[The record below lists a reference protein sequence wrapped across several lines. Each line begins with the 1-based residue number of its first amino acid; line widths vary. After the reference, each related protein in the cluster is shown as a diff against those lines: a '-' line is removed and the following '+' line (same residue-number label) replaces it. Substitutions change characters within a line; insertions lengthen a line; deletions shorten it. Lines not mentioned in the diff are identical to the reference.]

1 MHIIMCYTPRISSIS
16 QTQEINMV
24 FETDINKG
32 LSLQEVEERKNKGLV
47 NGEEQV
53 ASKTVKQ
60 IVLGNLITLF
70 NILNIGLAVL
80 VLTVGSIKNIL
91 FLGTVFCNLAIGI
104 IQEIKA
110 KRIIDKLKIMSAH
123 NAHVL
128 RDSTETEIP
137 LSEIVMDDIIL
148 LKSGDQIGADCLV
161 VSGECQVNES
171 LVTGES
177 DAIEKKEGDELL
189 SGSFIV
195 SGTVKCRVIRCGSE
209 NYVNKISDGAKYI
222 KKPNSEILRTI
233 KKIVRI
239 ATVYLLAISG
249 FLFMNQLSVTG
260 SNFDEAVINTVAA
273 VVGMIPSGLI
283 LLISTVLATSVVRL
297 SKYDTLVQ
305 ELYCI
310 ETLARCNAICLDKT
324 GTITDGQMKVEDV
337 YFVDK
342 DCSEQIK
349 KFVWAQEDINST
361 LAAIRKNYPERSN
374 EAVSFVLPFS
384 SDKKYSAVGMED
396 GTYFLGAPEFL
407 FDVIPEEICSLQED
421 YMDEG
426 LRVIAFA
433 KSEAKERQDGLPED
447 LIPLALIA
455 LTDTLRSNAKE
466 TVQYFIKQDV
476 KLFVISGDH
485 PKTVCSIAKAAG
497 IPEPDKYIDMSTVS
511 EDELE
516 EVAGEYTVYGRVKPD
531 QKLALIKALKK
542 KGYTVAMT
550 GDGVNDVLALKEA
563 DCSIAMQSG
572 SSAARCASQIVLM
585 NSDFSSMPKIV
596 GEGRRSINNIQRSAS
611 LFLVKT
617 VYACIL
623 GLLFAFISKNYPF
636 EPIQLTLITTFFIGL
651 PSLLLGFEPNYRLIS
666 GNFFKSIMSIAV
678 PGGLLV
684 AINVMLTVYGAYWIN
699 ALEPQI
705 STMALYTSGFCM
717 ALVLFYNCRPFNK
730 WRTIVVVGMPVLFII
745 FIILLPEFFSLVRLN
760 LWQFLLLVIWM
771 VIDYLLFILLIR
783 LAKFIGN
790 HRLIIRN
797 IKY

>member
-1 MHIIMCYTPRISSIS
+1 MS
-16 QTQEINMV
+16 
-24 FETDINKG
+24 FETDTTKG
-32 LSLQEVEERKNKGLV
+32 LSLQEVDERKNNGLV

-53 ASKTVKQ
+53 TTKTIKQ

-80 VLTVGSIKNIL
+80 VLTVGSVKNVL

-123 NAHVL
+123 KAHVL
-128 RDSTETEIP
+128 RDSEEHEIP
-137 LSEIVMDDIIL
+137 LSEIVLDDILL
-148 LKSGDQIGADCLV
+148 LKSGEQIGSDCLV
-161 VSGECQVNES
+161 ISGQCQVNES

-177 DAIEKKEGDELL
+177 DAIDKQEGDELL

-195 SGTVKCRVIRCGSE
+195 SGAVKCQVIRVGKE

-222 KKPNSEILRTI
+222 KKPNSEILKTI
-233 KKIVRI
+233 KKIVKI
-239 ATVYLLAISG
+239 ATIYLLIISG
-249 FLFMNQLSVTG
+249 FLFMNQLSVADTT
-260 SNFDEAVINTVAA
+260 FDEAVINTVAA

-283 LLISTVLATSVVRL
+283 LLISTVLASSVVRL

-337 YFVDK
+337 YFV
-342 DCSEQIK
+342 EEENPELIK
-349 KFVWAQEDINST
+349 RFVWAQEDVNST
-361 LAAIRKNYPERSN
+361 LLAIRKFYPEKAQEN
-374 EAVSFVLPFS
+374 PEFVIPFS
-384 SDKKYSAVGMED
+384 SEKKYSAVGFSD
-396 GTYFLGAPEFL
+396 GTYYLGAPEFL
-407 FDVIPEEICSLQED
+407 FETTPDSISSLQED

-426 LRVIAFA
+426 LRVIVFA
-433 KSEAKERQDGLPED
+433 MSESKDKQDALPED
-447 LIPLALIA
+447 LKPVALIA
-455 LTDTLRSNAKE
+455 LADTLRSNAKE
-466 TVQYFIKQDV
+466 TISYFIKQDV

-485 PKTVCSIAKAAG
+485 PKTVGSIAKAAG
-497 IPEPDKYIDMSTVS
+497 IPEPDRIIDMSTVS
-511 EDELE
+511 EEDIEKI
-516 EVAGEYTVYGRVKPD
+516 AGEYTVYGRVKPD

-623 GLLFAFISKNYPF
+623 GLLFAIISKNYPF

-651 PSLLLGFEPNYRLIS
+651 PSLMLGFEPNYKLIS
-666 GNFFKSIMSIAV
+666 GNFFKTIMSIAL
-678 PGGLLV
+678 PGGVLV
-684 AINVMLTVYGAYWIN
+684 AINVMLTVYGADWIN
-699 ALEPQI
+699 APEPQI

-730 WRTIVVVGMPVLFII
+730 WRSFVAMGMPVLFVL
-745 FIILLPEFFSLVRLN
+745 FIILMPRFFDLARLN

-771 VIDYLLFILLIR
+771 VIDYLLFVLFIR
-783 LAKFIGN
+783 IAKYLGN
-790 HRLIIRN
+790 HKLIIRK
-797 IKY
+797 I

>member
-1 MHIIMCYTPRISSIS
+1 MS
-16 QTQEINMV
+16 
-24 FETDINKG
+24 FETDRENG
-32 LSLQEVEERKNKGLV
+32 LSIKEVEERKNKGLI

-53 ASKTVKQ
+53 TTKTIKQ

-80 VLTVGSIKNIL
+80 VLTVGSIKNVL

-110 KRIIDKLKIMSAH
+110 KRIIDKLKILSAH
-123 NAHVL
+123 KAHVL
-128 RDSTETEIP
+128 REGKEEEIP
-137 LSEIVMDDIIL
+137 LSQIVMDDSLL
-148 LKSGDQIGADCLV
+148 LKSGEQIGADCKII
-161 VSGECQVNES
+161 SGECQVNES

-177 DAIEKKEGDELL
+177 DAIDKKAEDELL

-195 SGTVKCRVIRCGSE
+195 SGAVKCQVIRVGSE

-222 KKPNSEILRTI
+222 KKPNSEILKTI
-233 KKIVRI
+233 KKIVKI
-239 ATVYLLAISG
+239 ATIYLLLISG
-249 FLFMNQLSVTG
+249 FLFMNQFSIDGTT
-260 SNFDEAVINTVAA
+260 FDQAVINTVAA

-283 LLISTVLATSVVRL
+283 LLISTVLASSVVRL

-337 YFVDK
+337 YFVGDE
-342 DCSEQIK
+342 SEELIK
-349 KFVWAQEDINST
+349 KFIWAQEDVNST
-361 LAAIRKNYPERSN
+361 LLAIRKYYPEKIN
-374 EAVSFVLPFS
+374 ESAEFIIPFS
-384 SDKKYSAVGMED
+384 SEKKYSAVGFSD
-396 GTYFLGAPEFL
+396 GTYYLGAPEFL
-407 FDVIPEEICSLQED
+407 FNESPESIRSLQED

-426 LRVIAFA
+426 LRVIVFA
-433 KSEAKERQDGLPED
+433 KSGVTKRQDSLPED
-447 LIPLALIA
+447 LEPVALIA
-455 LTDTLRSNAKE
+455 LADTLRSNAKE
-466 TVQYFIKQDV
+466 TIAYFIKQEV

-485 PKTVCSIAKAAG
+485 PKTVGSIAKAAG
-497 IPEPDKYIDMSTVS
+497 IPEPEKIIDMSAVCDDDI
-511 EDELE
+511 EK
-516 EVAGEYTVYGRVKPD
+516 VAGEYTVYGRVKPD

-572 SSAARCASQIVLM
+572 SSAARCASQIILM

-623 GLLFAFISKNYPF
+623 GLMFAIIAKNYPF
-636 EPIQLTLITTFFIGL
+636 EPIQLTLITTFFIGV
-651 PSLLLGFEPNYRLIS
+651 PSLMLGFEPNYKLIS
-666 GNFFKSIMSIAV
+666 GRFFNKIMSIAL
-678 PGGLLV
+678 PGGILV
-684 AINVMLTVYGAYWIN
+684 AINVMLTVFGADWIN
-699 ALEPQI
+699 APKPQI
-705 STMALYTSGFCM
+705 STMALYTTGFCM

-730 WRTIVVVGMPVLFII
+730 WRSIVAIGMPVLFVL
-745 FIILLPEFFSLVRLN
+745 FVILMPGFFNLAKLN

-771 VIDYLLFILLIR
+771 VIDYLLFVLFIR
-783 LAKFIGN
+783 AARYFSSHKLTISKI
-790 HRLIIRN
+790 
-797 IKY
+797 

>member
-1 MHIIMCYTPRISSIS
+1 MS
-16 QTQEINMV
+16 
-24 FETDINKG
+24 FETDRNNG
-32 LSLQEVEERKNKGLV
+32 LSIKEVEERKNKGLI

-53 ASKTVKQ
+53 TTKTIKQ

-80 VLTVGSIKNIL
+80 VLTVGSVKNVL

-110 KRIIDKLKIMSAH
+110 KRIIDKLKILSAH
-123 NAHVL
+123 KAHVL
-128 RDSTETEIP
+128 REGKEEEIP
-137 LSEIVMDDIIL
+137 LSQIVMDDILL
-148 LKSGDQIGADCLV
+148 LKSGEQIGADCKII
-161 VSGECQVNES
+161 SGECQVNES

-177 DAIEKKEGDELL
+177 DAIDKKAEDELL

-195 SGTVKCRVIRCGSE
+195 SGAVKCQVIRVGSE

-222 KKPNSEILRTI
+222 KKPNSEILKTI
-233 KKIVRI
+233 KKIVKI
-239 ATVYLLAISG
+239 ATIYLLIISG
-249 FLFMNQLSVTG
+249 FLFMNQFSIDGTT
-260 SNFDEAVINTVAA
+260 FDQAVINTVAA

-283 LLISTVLATSVVRL
+283 LLISTVLASSVVRL

-337 YFVDK
+337 YFVGD
-342 DCSEQIK
+342 DSEDLIK
-349 KFVWAQEDINST
+349 KFIWAQEDVNTT
-361 LAAIRKNYPERSN
+361 LLAIRKYYPEKIN
-374 EAVSFVLPFS
+374 ESAEFIIPFS
-384 SDKKYSAVGMED
+384 SEKKYSAVGFSD
-396 GTYFLGAPEFL
+396 GTYYLGAPEFL
-407 FDVIPEEICSLQED
+407 FNESPESIRSLQED

-426 LRVIAFA
+426 LRVIVFA
-433 KSEAKERQDGLPED
+433 KSGETKKQDSLPED
-447 LIPLALIA
+447 LEPVALIA
-455 LTDTLRSNAKE
+455 LADTLRSNAKE
-466 TVQYFIKQDV
+466 TIAYFIKQEV

-485 PKTVCSIAKAAG
+485 PKTVGSIAKTAG
-497 IPEPDKYIDMSTVS
+497 IPEPEKIIDMSTVDNDDI
-511 EDELE
+511 EK
-516 EVAGEYTVYGRVKPD
+516 VAGEYTVYGRVKPD

-572 SSAARCASQIVLM
+572 SSAARCASQIILM

-623 GLLFAFISKNYPF
+623 GLMFAIIAKNYPF
-636 EPIQLTLITTFFIGL
+636 EPIQLTLITTFFIGV
-651 PSLLLGFEPNYRLIS
+651 PSLMLGFEPNYKLIS
-666 GNFFKSIMSIAV
+666 GKFFNKIMSIAL
-678 PGGLLV
+678 PGGILV
-684 AINVMLTVYGAYWIN
+684 AINVMLTVFGADWIN
-699 ALEPQI
+699 APKPQI
-705 STMALYTSGFCM
+705 STMALYTTGFCM

-730 WRTIVVVGMPVLFII
+730 WRSIVAIGMPVLFVL
-745 FIILLPEFFSLVRLN
+745 FVILMPGFFNLAKLN

-771 VIDYLLFILLIR
+771 VIDYLLFVLFIR
-783 LAKFIGN
+783 AARYFSSHKFTISK
-790 HRLIIRN
+790 I
-797 IKY
+797 